1 VATRNNSLQW
11 GLVIVVLIVII
22 SGMTIANYNFASK
35 NPGGNDFLVHWVG
48 TRNLVFEGI
57 SPYSDE
63 TALDIQ
69 TLAYGRPA
77 RADEHELRVAYPL
90 YSIVVFFPFAL
101 IKDFNIARA
110 VWMTTLELALLALSF
125 VSIRIV
131 NWKPKT
137 LTLVIFF
144 LFSMLWYH
152 AVRPLINGN
161 VVILIALGLA
171 GAFLAIRD
179 GRDELAGVLLALTTI
194 KPQVT
199 LVVLVFIVLWAIKQS
214 RWRIIFWLG
223 GSVLLLGFA
232 SALLIPD
239 WIVQNLREVLRYPG
253 YNPPGTIIA
262 AMTEIFPSFGRRV
275 SVAIVII
282 LAVLSIVEWWFGRH
296 KLFRRFY
303 WTLCFTLVASQWLFI
318 QTDPGNFI
326 IMMPVLVYVMQIID
340 ERWQTYG
347 QMINIIMMLVLL
359 IGIWIIF
366 ISTLEYGLQ
375 PQQSPVMF
383 LPLPALLMLLMYWFR
398 WWAIRPASLWYEE
411 INSVA

>member
-1 VATRNNSLQW
+1 MATRNNSLQW

-199 LVVLVFIVLWAIKQS
+199 LVVLVF
-214 RWRIIFWLG
+214 
-223 GSVLLLGFA
+223 
-232 SALLIPD
+232 
-239 WIVQNLREVLRYPG
+239 
-253 YNPPGTIIA
+253 
-262 AMTEIFPSFGRRV
+262 
-275 SVAIVII
+275 
-282 LAVLSIVEWWFGRH
+282 
-296 KLFRRFY
+296 
-303 WTLCFTLVASQWLFI
+303 
-318 QTDPGNFI
+318 
-326 IMMPVLVYVMQIID
+326 
-340 ERWQTYG
+340 
-347 QMINIIMMLVLL
+347 
-359 IGIWIIF
+359 
-366 ISTLEYGLQ
+366 
-375 PQQSPVMF
+375 
-383 LPLPALLMLLMYWFR
+383 
-398 WWAIRPASLWYEE
+398 
-411 INSVA
+411 